1 MPATPNRPLVRVVE
15 ESVASPER
23 AIGFTVEGD
32 AGDLPGEV
40 ATPLAVVLNELMQNA
55 VDHAFPEGR
64 PGRVVVRLGRADDH
78 VVVDVI
84 DDGVGLPASF
94 SLEASK
100 GLGLS
105 IVHALVT
112 GELDGSI
119 EMREE
124 HGTTVHMQVP
134 VAMPRVEL

>member
-1 MPATPNRPLVRVVE
+1 MR
-15 ESVASPER
+15 SPR
-23 AIGFTVEGD
+23 AAPVTSSCAWG
-32 AGDLPGEV
+32 A
-40 ATPLAVVLNELMQNA
+40 AA
-55 VDHAFPEGR
+55 
-64 PGRVVVRLGRADDH
+64 DH

-84 DDGVGLPASF
+84 DDGIGLPAV
-94 SLEASK
+94 LLARGVA

-119 EMREE
+119 EM
-124 HGTTVHMQVP
+124 HDANGTTVHVQVP